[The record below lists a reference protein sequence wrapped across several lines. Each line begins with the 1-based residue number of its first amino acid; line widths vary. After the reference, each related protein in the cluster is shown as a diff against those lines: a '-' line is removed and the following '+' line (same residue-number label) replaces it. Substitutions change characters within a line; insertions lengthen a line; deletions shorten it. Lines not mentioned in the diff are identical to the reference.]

1 MTPAQF
7 KAIREGAG
15 LSASA
20 LAKYLRLAEP
30 KTIYR
35 YENGER
41 KIPGPVAVLME
52 MIETGYVWW

>member
-20 LAKYLRLAEP
+20 LAKGMRLAGP
-30 KTIYR
+30 VTIYR

-41 KIPGPVAVLME
+41 KIPGPVAVLMG
-52 MIETGYVWW
+52 MIEAGYVWW

>member
-7 KAIREGAG
+7 KSIREGAG
-15 LSASA
+15 LSANA
-20 LAKYLRLAEP
+20 LAKHMRLAEP

-41 KIPGPVAVLME
+41 KIPGPVAVLMG
-52 MIETGYVWW
+52 MIEAGYLWW